1 MSSESMSLE
10 SGTKL
15 ASYEI
20 LGLIGAGGMGEVYRA
35 KDTKLGRDVAIKVL
49 PEAFARDEE
58 RLARFEREARIL
70 AALNHPGIATLY
82 GLEESAGTSY
92 LVMELVEGETLRERF
107 DRGPIPADEAMA
119 LFQQIAEALDAAHE
133 KNIVHRDLKPANA
146 KITPEEQIKV
156 LDFGLAKDYEPG
168 GKDIGLSDSPTLAKE
183 DTRDGT
189 ILGTPAYM
197 SPEQARG
204 KSVDKRADIW
214 AFGCCLFEALSGK
227 SPFARDTLSDTLSAV
242 LRDEPEWD
250 ALPKTLPTHIEPLL
264 RHCLVKDP
272 KHRLR
277 DIGDA
282 LAALKGSLPGV
293 RAEPARQP
301 TWVPVALGVGLL
313 AIAYALYTGFVPST
327 TTKAPVSR
335 LVITLPP
342 EQKLV
347 GRYSDAIV
355 FSPDGRRLVYAA
367 EANGESRLYL
377 REIDAF
383 EAQPIANTEGATGPF
398 FSPDGEAVG
407 FFVDDEIRQ
416 AKLAGGVAT
425 LICTTPLT
433 AIEPYG
439 VWASNGEIIFS
450 GNRFDG
456 LFHVNASGGEPE
468 PLSAI
473 RAEQGERGHLR
484 PYLLPN
490 GDVLFSV
497 VTSDGFRAA
506 VLSRPTG
513 EHRLL
518 TGVGLTGPDTRHV
531 GTSHLI
537 YGQSGT
543 LFAVPFESGSLDGS
557 GSPVPVT
564 PDVRTSLTSGFAHF
578 ALGAGN
584 LAYLGGAEQARVVY
598 VDRDG
603 QATPLFDQTADYR
616 YMNLSPDGRSL
627 AMTIRGNLGWDVWV
641 YELDRGTRS
650 RLTAEGV
657 AYFPMWHPDGER
669 ITVTSNDGTMFVKAA
684 DGSGEPERVDLDR
697 RPYGPSWAPDGQ
709 TLVFNAVDSTTGNYD
724 IKTWRDGVVTPVV
737 AGPLNKSSPRF
748 SPDGRWLAYVSGES
762 GRDEVYVQAFPGPG
776 EKYTLSTEGGRE
788 VVWSRDGREIFYRDG
803 DRMMVV
809 PIQSEPTFRPGAPRM
824 LFEAPFASNPGGY
837 PNYDVS
843 LDGTRF
849 IMIEMDATGLN
860 EIHVVLNW
868 AEELKRLAPPDGPG
882 RCF

>member
-82 GLEESAGTSY
+82 GLEESAGTRY

-107 DRGPIPADEAMA
+107 DRGPIPWDEAMA

-146 KITPEEQIKV
+146 KITPEGQIKV
-156 LDFGLAKDYEPG
+156 LDFGLAKDYQPG

-204 KSVDKRADIW
+204 KGVDKRTDIW

-250 ALPKTLPTHIEPLL
+250 ALPKTLPAYIEPLL

-282 LAALKGSLPGV
+282 LAALKSSFPGV
-293 RAEPARQP
+293 RAEPARKP
-301 TWVPVALGVGLL
+301 TWAPVALGVGLL
-313 AIAYALYTGFVPST
+313 ATAYALYVSFVPSI

-342 EQKLV
+342 AQKLV
-347 GRYSDAIV
+347 AGYSDAIV
-355 FSPDGRRLVYAA
+355 FSPDGSRIVYAA
-367 EANGESRLYL
+367 EVNGESRLYL
-377 REIDAF
+377 REIDTF
-383 EAQPIANTEGATGPF
+383 EAQPIANTEGAAAPF

-407 FFVDDEIRQ
+407 FFVNDEIRQ
-416 AKLAGGVAT
+416 AKLTGDVAT
-425 LICTTPLT
+425 LICRTPLT
-433 AIEPYG
+433 AVKPHA
-439 VWASNGEIIFS
+439 VWGSNGEIIFAFD
-450 GNRFDG
+450 RFDG
-456 LFHVNASGGEPE
+456 LFHVKASGGEPE
-468 PLSAI
+468 RLSAL
-473 RAEQGERGHLR
+473 RAEQGERGHRR
-484 PYLLPN
+484 PYFLPN
-490 GDVLFSV
+490 GDVIFSV
-497 VTSDGFRAA
+497 DTLDGFRAA
-506 VLSRPTG
+506 VVSRSTG

-518 TGVGLTGPDTRHV
+518 TGVGPTGPDTRYF
-531 GTSHLI
+531 GTGHLI
-537 YGQSGT
+537 YSQSGT
-543 LFAVPFESGSLDGS
+543 LFAVPFDMGSLEAS

-564 PDVRTSLTSGFAHF
+564 PDVRTSLSSDFAHF

-584 LAYLGGAEQARVVY
+584 LSYLRGAEEARMVY

-603 QATPLFDQTADYR
+603 QATPLFDQTGDYR
-616 YMNLSPDGRSL
+616 YLSLSPDGRRL
-627 AMTIRGNLGWDVWV
+627 AVTIRRNLRGEVWV

-650 RLTAEGV
+650 RLTADGGGL
-657 AYFPMWHPDGER
+657 FPVWYPDGER
-669 ITVTSNDGTMFVKAA
+669 VTFSTAEGTIFIKGA
-684 DGSGEPERVDLDR
+684 DGSGEPERVDVDSR
-697 RPYGPSWAPDGQ
+697 AFEPHWSPDGQ
-709 TLVFNAVDSTTGNYD
+709 TLVFSVIDRATESYD
-724 IKTWRDGVVTPVV
+724 IKAWRDGVVTPVV
-737 AGPLNKSSPRF
+737 AGPFNESTPRF
-748 SPDGRWLAYVSGES
+748 SPDGRWLAYMSDES
-762 GRDEVYVQAFPGPG
+762 GRLEIYAQAFPGPG
-776 EKYTLSTEGGRE
+776 EKWTLSTEGGKE
-788 VVWSRDGREIFYRDG
+788 SVWSRDGTEIFYRDG

-809 PIQSEPTFRPGAPRM
+809 PLQIEPTFRPGAPRM
-824 LFEAPFASNPGGY
+824 LFETPFSSNPGGY

-843 LDGTRF
+843 LDGSRF
-849 IMIEMDATGLN
+849 IMIETDATELN

-868 AEELKRLAPPDGPG
+868 AEELKRLAPPD
-882 RCF
+882 